1 MSEIIK
7 HCYLNSLFLK
17 LCNVV
22 KQRRLNM
29 QKTFNSYNC
38 KYSASSFLSIVGSF
52 ACNCISLF
60 VHIVMII
67 GFTTNDIECL
77 GKSLYYLFS
86 SLIVCILMLS
96 RFGQPTPINRK
107 ELQLLVLSII
117 LFDVASSKKKKCFS
131 LQYLFFTQNIL
142 LDISV

>member
-1 MSEIIK
+1 MSLLIDAPLI
-7 HCYLNSLFLK
+7 
-17 LCNVV
+17 
-22 KQRRLNM
+22 
-29 QKTFNSYNC
+29 C
-38 KYSASSFLSIVGSF
+38 KYSVSSFLSIVGSF

-60 VHIVMII
+60 LYSVMII

-142 LDISV
+142 PDISV